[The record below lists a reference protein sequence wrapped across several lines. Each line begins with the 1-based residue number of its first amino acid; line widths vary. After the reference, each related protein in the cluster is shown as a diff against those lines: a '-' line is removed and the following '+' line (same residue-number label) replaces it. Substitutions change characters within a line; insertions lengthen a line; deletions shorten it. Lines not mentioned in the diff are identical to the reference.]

1 MDCIRLVRYARRRM
15 TGSHDYIRH
24 FFRDFKQDGLGRWKE
39 KCDQK
44 QYAMD
49 IKCGGD
55 CDGGHKTELD
65 AGIASM
71 DMATLA
77 FLLCFLKKV
86 MPQGMGEG
94 DIWTLMVLPMYVT
107 AAQMWEGILY
117 SMFLMIP
124 IAAWQ
129 YWRKKDKTAGIPYL
143 PFLWMGMM
151 LVGRNML
158 YGVY

>member
-1 MDCIRLVRYARRRM
+1 MIIYGIFLGILSRMAWEDGRKNVIRSSTLWIYSVVGIVTAA
-15 TGSHDYIRH
+15 IR
-24 FFRDFKQDGLGRWKE
+24 QIWMQESLPW
-39 KCDQK
+39 
-44 QYAMD
+44 
-49 IKCGGD
+49 
-55 CDGGHKTELD
+55 
-65 AGIASM
+65 M

-107 AAQMWEGILY
+107 AAQMWEGILH

>member
-1 MDCIRLVRYARRRM
+1 MIIYGIFLGILSRMAWEDGRKNVIRSSTLWIYSVVGIVTAA
-15 TGSHDYIRH
+15 IR
-24 FFRDFKQDGLGRWKE
+24 QIWMQESLPW
-39 KCDQK
+39 
-44 QYAMD
+44 
-49 IKCGGD
+49 
-55 CDGGHKTELD
+55 
-65 AGIASM
+65 M
-71 DMATLA
+71 DMAILA

>member
-1 MDCIRLVRYARRRM
+1 MIIYGIFLGILSRMAWEDGRQNVIRSSTLWIYSMVGIVTAA
-15 TGSHDYIRH
+15 IR
-24 FFRDFKQDGLGRWKE
+24 QIWMQEPLPW
-39 KCDQK
+39 
-44 QYAMD
+44 
-49 IKCGGD
+49 
-55 CDGGHKTELD
+55 
-65 AGIASM
+65 M
-71 DMATLA
+71 DMTVLA
-77 FLLCFLKKV
+77 GLLCFLRKV

-94 DIWTLMVLPMYVT
+94 DIWALMVLPMYVA

-129 YWRKKDKTAGIPYL
+129 YWRKKDKTAEIPYL

-151 LVGRNML
+151 LAGRNML

>member
-1 MDCIRLVRYARRRM
+1 MAWEDGRQNVIRSSTLWIYSMVGIVTAA
-15 TGSHDYIRH
+15 IR
-24 FFRDFKQDGLGRWKE
+24 QIWMQESLPW
-39 KCDQK
+39 
-44 QYAMD
+44 
-49 IKCGGD
+49 
-55 CDGGHKTELD
+55 
-65 AGIASM
+65 M
-71 DMATLA
+71 DMAVLTG
-77 FLLCFLKKV
+77 LLCFLRKV

-94 DIWTLMVLPMYVT
+94 DIWALMVLPMYVA

-129 YWRKKDKTAGIPYL
+129 YWRKKDKTAEIPYL

-151 LVGRNML
+151 LAGRNML

>member
-1 MDCIRLVRYARRRM
+1 MIIYGIFLGILSRMAWEDGRKNVIRSSTLWIYSVVGIVTAA
-15 TGSHDYIRH
+15 IR
-24 FFRDFKQDGLGRWKE
+24 QIWMQESLPW
-39 KCDQK
+39 
-44 QYAMD
+44 
-49 IKCGGD
+49 
-55 CDGGHKTELD
+55 
-65 AGIASM
+65 M
-71 DMATLA
+71 DMAILA

-151 LVGRNML
+151 LVGRNMW